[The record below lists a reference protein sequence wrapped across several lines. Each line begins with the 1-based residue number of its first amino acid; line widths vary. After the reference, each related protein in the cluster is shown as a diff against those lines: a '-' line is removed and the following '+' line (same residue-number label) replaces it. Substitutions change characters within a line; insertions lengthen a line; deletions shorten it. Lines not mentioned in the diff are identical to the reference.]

1 MVGLIDRCGSN
12 GGNFGTFEAAGVV
25 GVAGDAM
32 AARAIVLLCR
42 ILKSFFGG
50 DLGVFCVGCGV
61 AMGM

>member
-1 MVGLIDRCGSN
+1 MVGLIDRCGSS

-32 AARAIVLLCR
+32 AARAIVLLFR
-42 ILKSFFGG
+42 ILKGFCGG
-50 DLGVFCVGCGV
+50 DLGVVFVGCDV